1 MQKSASTSLAA
12 AVACVAGAAL
22 AAVLLAYW
30 RRRQESRFS
39 KKSHPG
45 EWAVWAR
52 VDGARKGVV
61 SAIRSLCYR
70 FESDEHAEVLAKL
83 LDPWS
88 RDRITF
94 HDFVN
99 SFEAVQMMRTA
110 ARLKLWHRCCGIGV
124 AGNVAGHMARAGEAD
139 EHSVATAPAAIFTYY
154 LPPHPFVVQDMLA
167 DKQRLEHFPVTYA
180 VILLPKIPGACKVQ
194 IEPEM
199 GLYADIV
206 YSVDRSRVERLVP
219 RRVAAFN
226 DCSIR
231 SLEGA
236 SKLSQKKNWGFGSK
250 GISLRSFPIDS
261 FAPGSFVDNLALVAY
276 FKRDMQV
283 YQYTVNAPV
292 RNYLMFHEP
301 LLEWIVE
308 CINVQSS
315 QTDTD
320 KSEEVFTRLAE
331 SDYPTSTW
339 IALGAGEYTQWGQQ
353 NYLQPADETVIMI
366 YDERIFP
373 EGPSSEELERQ
384 FNDLPAPEGIVA
396 LHQTFL

>member
-1 MQKSASTSLAA
+1 MVIGVACAFAAGA
-12 AVACVAGAAL
+12 AVATATL
-22 AAVLLAYW
+22 ACW
-30 RRRQESRFS
+30 QRHQQTRFS
-39 KKSHPG
+39 QKSHPR

-52 VDGARKGVV
+52 VDRAQKGVV
-61 SAIRSLCYR
+61 GRNAIRSLCYR

-88 RDRITF
+88 LDRITF
-94 HDFVN
+94 QDFVN
-99 SFEAVQMMRTA
+99 NFESVQMMRRA

-124 AGNVAGHMARAGEAD
+124 AGNVAGHMAQAGEAD
-139 EHSVATAPAAIFTYY
+139 EHSVATTPAAIFSYY
-154 LPPHPFVVQDMLA
+154 MPPTPFVVQDKQA
-167 DKQRLEHFPVTYA
+167 DRQRLEHFPVTYA
-180 VILLPKIPGACKVQ
+180 VISFPKIPGACKVQ
-194 IEPEM
+194 VEPEM

-206 YSVDRSRVERLVP
+206 YSADRSRVERLVP

-236 SKLSQKKNWGFGSK
+236 SKLSQKKNWGAGSK

-261 FAPGSFVDNLALVAY
+261 FAPGSFVDNLTLVSY
-276 FKRDMQV
+276 VKRDMQV
-283 YQYTVNAPV
+283 YQYSVNAPV
-292 RNYLMFHEP
+292 RNYLLFHEP

-308 CINVQSS
+308 CINN

-320 KSEEVFTRLAE
+320 KWEEVFPRLKE

-339 IALGAGEYTQWGQQ
+339 IALGAGEYTHWGQQ

-373 EGPSSEELERQ
+373 DGPSSEELERQ
-384 FNDLPAPEGIVA
+384 FNDLPAPEGIVT
-396 LHQTFL
+396 LHQTFI